1 MRPRFCSR
9 SEKIP
14 ACAEFVQA
22 GLIIHPIK
30 SLRATN
36 APCRHSVFVLR
47 GGRWRP
53 VAAGD
58 HGGHGGGFGGAAF
71 MEASLA
77 VGSTVEDFTSDFTD
91 VPHLGGL
98 SRLALTPFRLVDP
111 DAFLSVNA

>member
-1 MRPRFCSR
+1 MRARFCSR

-22 GLIIHPIK
+22 GLIIRLFTQSSPY
-30 SLRATN
+30 A
-36 APCRHSVFVLR
+36 
-47 GGRWRP
+47 RP
-53 VAAGD
+53 TPPAGTQYSFYVAAG
-58 HGGHGGGFGGAAF
+58 GGAVTEAALVEAAF

-77 VGSTVEDFTSDFTD
+77 VGSTVEDFTADFTD

>member
-1 MRPRFCSR
+1 
-9 SEKIP
+9 
-14 ACAEFVQA
+14 VQA

-53 VAAGD
+53 AITVVTEAALVE
-58 HGGHGGGFGGAAF
+58 AAF

>member
-9 SEKIP
+9 SEKIL

-22 GLIIHPIK
+22 GLIVHAIK

-53 VAAGD
+53 AITVVTE
-58 HGGHGGGFGGAAF
+58 AAF

>member
-9 SEKIP
+9 SEKIL

-22 GLIIHPIK
+22 GLIVHAIK

-53 VAAGD
+53 AITVVTEAALVE
-58 HGGHGGGFGGAAF
+58 AAF